1 MWPSC
6 SVCAAG
12 GMGSLLALR
21 SAQPHMSPVRARNDT
36 PPAAGT
42 ARGTRRLA
50 APSSSWLT
58 SSVGCGAGASSPKL
72 LFSVRAIMMD
82 GDLSSGDGCG
92 RAFVWFRSDLR
103 LGDNAVVEAVT
114 RSRPTSVVPI
124 YIFDPRDYGQSV
136 WGSQVGA
143 YRARFLVDSV
153 KDLRRG
159 LRAIGSD
166 LLVGVGS
173 PEHLLP
179 LLIAAAA
186 NSTSVDSTC
195 MDSTLFWAEST
206 TKHALERDA
215 EIAARIGSRARLRA
229 VWSGTLFDPDLL
241 FPLDRSALPHSLR
254 EFRRVADAHADSIPR
269 PLPQPTR
276 GMFPPATGFT
286 YDDLALPEGA
296 SLGWDL
302 LPTPEMLGLRAYSMH
317 EFLDGQHLD
326 RYSFLSPF
334 FPLCRTRFCLYISLS
349 PTFFTVMLFAR

>member
-1 MWPSC
+1 
-6 SVCAAG
+6 
-12 GMGSLLALR
+12 
-21 SAQPHMSPVRARNDT
+21 
-36 PPAAGT
+36 
-42 ARGTRRLA
+42 
-50 APSSSWLT
+50 
-58 SSVGCGAGASSPKL
+58 
-72 LFSVRAIMMD
+72 MD
-82 GDLSSGDGCG
+82 GDLSGDGCG

-195 MDSTLFWAEST
+195 MDSTSTLFWAEST
-206 TKHALERDA
+206 TKHALDRDA

-276 GMFPPATGFT
+276 GMFPPATGLT

-326 RYSFLSPF
+326 RYF
-334 FPLCRTRFCLYISLS
+334 FSLPILPSMSHPILPIYIYIS
-349 PTFFTVMLFAR
+349 PTCFTGMRFAR